1 MSQITLVKT
10 LHGHSSSVN
19 SVAISPDGK
28 TLASSGSY
36 DETIKLWNLATGEE
50 IDTLIGH
57 FSPVESIA
65 ISPDGKTLVC
75 GSWKSMELWNLATG
89 EEISALTKDYYL
101 VYSVAFSPDGKT
113 LVSGGSD
120 NTIKIWRLK

>member
-1 MSQITLVKT
+1 
-10 LHGHSSSVN
+10 
-19 SVAISPDGK
+19 
-28 TLASSGSY
+28 
-36 DETIKLWNLATGEE
+36 
-50 IDTLIGH
+50 
-57 FSPVESIA
+57 
-65 ISPDGKTLVC
+65 
-75 GSWKSMELWNLATG
+75 MELWNLATG